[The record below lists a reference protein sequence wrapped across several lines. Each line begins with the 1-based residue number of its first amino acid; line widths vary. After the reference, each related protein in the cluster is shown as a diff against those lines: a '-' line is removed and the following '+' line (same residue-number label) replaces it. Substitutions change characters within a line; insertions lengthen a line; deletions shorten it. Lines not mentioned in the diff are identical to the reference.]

1 MTPQAEFQ
9 AAVLDQLRR
18 APLDPSAQAALL
30 QALTSVAPREGA
42 ASAKVDGPLA
52 EWLGEPPANA
62 AQLEFEALRRSFA
75 LRRQLLASTIGSA
88 EVNELLATGSRQ
100 TVHDRLKAGTL
111 LGILDQGTWRFPLW
125 QFDADGPNGVI
136 DGLALVLPAL
146 QVSNLAK
153 ARWLQKPHPVFG
165 GSTPVDLLRQGRLEE
180 VLAEAGQVGRGQ
192 D

>member
-18 APLDPSAQAALL
+18 APLDPPAQAALL
-30 QALTSVAPREGA
+30 QALTSVALREGP
-42 ASAKVDGPLA
+42 ASAKADGPLA

-62 AQLEFEALRRSFA
+62 AQLEFEALLRNFA
-75 LRRQLLASTIGSA
+75 LRRQLLASTIGTA
-88 EVNELLATGSRQ
+88 EVNELLAAGSRQ
-100 TVHDRLKAGTL
+100 TVHDRLRAGTL
-111 LGILDQGTWRFPLW
+111 LGILDQGKWRFPLW

-165 GSTPVDLLRQGRLEE
+165 GSTPVDLLRQGRLED

>member
-1 MTPQAEFQ
+1 
-9 AAVLDQLRR
+9 
-18 APLDPSAQAALL
+18 
-30 QALTSVAPREGA
+30 
-42 ASAKVDGPLA
+42 
-52 EWLGEPPANA
+52 
-62 AQLEFEALRRSFA
+62 
-75 LRRQLLASTIGSA
+75 
-88 EVNELLATGSRQ
+88 
-100 TVHDRLKAGTL
+100 
-111 LGILDQGTWRFPLW
+111 
-125 QFDADGPNGVI
+125 VI

>member
-1 MTPQAEFQ
+1 MNPQAEFQ

-30 QALTSVAPREGA
+30 QALTSVALREGP
-42 ASAKVDGPLA
+42 ASAKADGPLA

-62 AQLEFEALRRSFA
+62 AQLEFEALLRNFA
-75 LRRQLLASTIGSA
+75 LRRQLLASTIGTA
-88 EVNELLATGSRQ
+88 EVNELLAAGSRQ
-100 TVHDRLKAGTL
+100 TVHDRLRAGTL
-111 LGILDQGTWRFPLW
+111 LGILDQGKWRFPLW

-165 GSTPVDLLRQGRLEE
+165 GSTPVDLLRQGRLED

>member
-18 APLDPSAQAALL
+18 APLDPPAQAALL
-30 QALTSVAPREGA
+30 QALTSVALREGA
-42 ASAKVDGPLA
+42 VTAKADGPLA
-52 EWLGEPPANA
+52 EWLGEIPANA
-62 AQLEFEALRRSFA
+62 AQLEFEALRRSFT

-100 TVHDRLKAGTL
+100 TVHDRLKASTL
-111 LGILDQGTWRFPLW
+111 LGILDQGKWRFPLW
-125 QFDADGPNGVI
+125 QFDAEGPNGVI
-136 DGLALVLPAL
+136 NGLAQVLQAL